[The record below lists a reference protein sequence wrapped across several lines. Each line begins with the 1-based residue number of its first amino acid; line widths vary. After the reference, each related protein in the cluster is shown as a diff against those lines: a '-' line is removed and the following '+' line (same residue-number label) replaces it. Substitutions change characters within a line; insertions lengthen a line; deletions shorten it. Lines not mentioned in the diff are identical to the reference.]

1 MDEVFK
7 FVDSISSLNKLD
19 FNKLSNNLDSPF
31 LNYDF
36 LSSLE
41 LSGCVTKDTG
51 WQPNHLTCFK
61 NNKLD
66 GFMPIYLKNNSHG
79 EFVFD
84 HSWSYALNRAGRRY
98 YPKLL
103 SAIPFTPCESKKI
116 IGNKL
121 HGNFFNEV
129 IDHMSSKD
137 IESWH
142 ILFPDKVLI
151 DDLRENNFIERNG
164 YKFVWKNKD
173 YDCFEDYLNI
183 FKSRQRKNIRSE
195 RKKIS
200 DLNINFDIRDA
211 KNLDHN
217 DWDEFYIFYKNTYEQ
232 RLQRPYL
239 NREFF
244 KMIHERRE
252 SIKPIIFFA
261 KIDEKNI
268 AGSLCF
274 HGGDTLYGRHW
285 GSKYN
290 IDSLHFECCYYQGI
304 DYCIKNKIQN
314 FDPGVQGEH
323 KIRRGFEPIKTSS
336 YHYIKEKDF
345 NNAINEFCNKERKEI
360 DTYLKACERYTPFK
374 KEYKI

>member
-1 MDEVFK
+1 MSQTIK
-7 FVDSISSLNKLD
+7 FIDNISSIDKSD
-19 FNKLSNNLDSPF
+19 FDNLTANISSPF
-31 LNYDF
+31 INYDF

-41 LSGCVTKDTG
+41 VSKCVSKSTG
-51 WQPNHLTCFK
+51 WESNHIASYKK
-61 NNKLD
+61 NTLD
-66 GFMPIYLKNNSHG
+66 GFMPLYIKNNSHG

-84 HSWSYALNRAGRRY
+84 HSWSYALNRAGRNY

-103 SAIPFTPCESKKI
+103 TAIPFTPCESKKI
-116 IGNKL
+116 IGNNMNNL
-121 HGNFFNEV
+121 FFEEV
-129 IDHMSSKD
+129 IEYMHKKN

-142 ILFPDKVLI
+142 VLFPDNELGN
-151 DDLRENNFIERNG
+151 DLKENNFIERNG
-164 YKFVWKNKD
+164 YKFIWKNKD
-173 YDCFEDYLNI
+173 YLSFEDYLGM

-200 DLNINFDIRDA
+200 DLKINFDIKDY
-211 KNLDHN
+211 KNLTHN
-217 DWDEFYIFYKNTYEQ
+217 DWEEFYVFYTNTYEQ

-244 KMIHERRE
+244 RKIHERRD
-252 SIKPIIFFA
+252 SIKPVVFFA
-261 KIDEKNI
+261 KIDSENI

-274 HGGDTLYGRHW
+274 QSDDTLYGRHW

-304 DYCIKNKIQN
+304 DYCIKNKIAS

-323 KIRRGFEPIKTSS
+323 KIRRGFEPEKTSS

-345 NNAINEFCNKERKEI
+345 YKAINEFCLKESGEI
-360 DTYLKACERYTPFK
+360 SIYLQACKKYMPFK
-374 KEYKI
+374 KNY

>member
-1 MDEVFK
+1 MSQTIK
-7 FVDSISSLNKLD
+7 FIDNISSIDKSD
-19 FNKLSNNLDSPF
+19 FDNLTANISSPF
-31 LNYDF
+31 INYDF

-41 LSGCVTKDTG
+41 VSKCVSKSTG
-51 WQPNHLTCFK
+51 WESNHLASYKK
-61 NNKLD
+61 NTLD
-66 GFMPIYLKNNSHG
+66 GFMPLYIKNNSHG

-84 HSWSYALNRAGRRY
+84 HSWSYALNRAGRNY

-103 SAIPFTPCESKKI
+103 TAIPFTPCESKKI
-116 IGNKL
+116 IGNNMNNL
-121 HGNFFNEV
+121 FFEEV
-129 IDHMSSKD
+129 IEYMHKKN

-142 ILFPDKVLI
+142 VLFPDNELGN
-151 DDLRENNFIERNG
+151 DLKENNFIERNG
-164 YKFVWKNKD
+164 YKFIWKNKD
-173 YDCFEDYLNI
+173 YLSFEDYLGM

-200 DLNINFDIRDA
+200 DLKINFDIKDY
-211 KNLDHN
+211 KNLTHN
-217 DWDEFYIFYKNTYEQ
+217 DWEEFYVFYTNTYEQ

-244 KMIHERRE
+244 RKIHERRD
-252 SIKPIIFFA
+252 SIKPVVFFA
-261 KIDEKNI
+261 KIDSENI

-274 HGGDTLYGRHW
+274 QSDDTLYGRHW

-304 DYCIKNKIQN
+304 DYCIKNKIAS

-323 KIRRGFEPIKTSS
+323 KIRRGFEPEKTSS

-345 NNAINEFCNKERKEI
+345 YKAINEFCLKESGEI
-360 DTYLKACERYTPFK
+360 SIYLQACKKYMPFK
-374 KEYKI
+374 KNY

>member
-1 MDEVFK
+1 MSQTIK
-7 FVDSISSLNKLD
+7 FIDNISSIDKSD
-19 FNKLSNNLDSPF
+19 FDNLTANISSPF
-31 LNYDF
+31 INYDF

-41 LSGCVTKDTG
+41 VSKCVSKSTG
-51 WQPNHLTCFK
+51 WESNHLASYKK
-61 NNKLD
+61 NTLN
-66 GFMPIYLKNNSHG
+66 GFMPLYIKNNSHG

-84 HSWSYALNRAGRRY
+84 HSWSYALNRAGRNY

-103 SAIPFTPCESKKI
+103 TAIPFTPCESKKI
-116 IGNKL
+116 IGNNMNNL
-121 HGNFFNEV
+121 FFEEV
-129 IDHMSSKD
+129 IEYMHKKN

-142 ILFPDKVLI
+142 VLFPDNELGN
-151 DDLRENNFIERNG
+151 DLKENNFIERNG
-164 YKFVWKNKD
+164 YKFIWKNKD
-173 YDCFEDYLNI
+173 YLSFEDYLGM

-200 DLNINFDIRDA
+200 DLKINFDIKDY
-211 KNLDHN
+211 KNLTHN
-217 DWDEFYIFYKNTYEQ
+217 DWEEFYVFYTNTYEQ

-244 KMIHERRE
+244 RKIHERRD
-252 SIKPIIFFA
+252 SIKPVVFFA
-261 KIDEKNI
+261 KIDSENI

-274 HGGDTLYGRHW
+274 QGDDTLYGRHW

-304 DYCIKNKIQN
+304 DYCIKNKIAS

-323 KIRRGFEPIKTSS
+323 KIRRGFEPEKTSS

-345 NNAINEFCNKERKEI
+345 YKAINEFCLKESGEI
-360 DTYLKACERYTPFK
+360 SIYLQACKKYMPFK
-374 KEYKI
+374 KNY

>member
-1 MDEVFK
+1 MSQTIK
-7 FVDSISSLNKLD
+7 FIDNISSIDKSD
-19 FNKLSNNLDSPF
+19 FDNLTANISSPF
-31 LNYDF
+31 INYDF

-41 LSGCVTKDTG
+41 VSKCVSKSTG
-51 WQPNHLTCFK
+51 WESNHLASYKK
-61 NNKLD
+61 NTLD
-66 GFMPIYLKNNSHG
+66 GFMPLYIKNNSHG

-84 HSWSYALNRAGRRY
+84 HSWSYALNRAGRNY

-103 SAIPFTPCESKKI
+103 TAIPFTPCESKKI
-116 IGNKL
+116 IGNNMNNL
-121 HGNFFNEV
+121 FFEEV
-129 IDHMSSKD
+129 IEYMHKKN

-142 ILFPDKVLI
+142 VLFPDNELGN
-151 DDLRENNFIERNG
+151 DLKENNFIERNG
-164 YKFVWKNKD
+164 YKFIWKNKD
-173 YDCFEDYLNI
+173 YLSFEDYLGM

-200 DLNINFDIRDA
+200 DLKINFDIKDY
-211 KNLDHN
+211 KNLTHN
-217 DWDEFYIFYKNTYEQ
+217 DWEEFYVFYTNTYEQ

-244 KMIHERRE
+244 RKIHERRD
-252 SIKPIIFFA
+252 SIKPVVFFA
-261 KIDEKNI
+261 KIDSENI

-274 HGGDTLYGRHW
+274 QGDDTLYGRHW

-304 DYCIKNKIQN
+304 DYCIKNKIAN

-323 KIRRGFEPIKTSS
+323 KIRRGFEPEKTSS

-345 NNAINEFCNKERKEI
+345 YKAINEFCLKESGEI
-360 DTYLKACERYTPFK
+360 SIYLQACKKYMPFK
-374 KEYKI
+374 KNY

>member
-1 MDEVFK
+1 MSQIIK
-7 FVDSISSLNKLD
+7 FIDNISLIDKTDFDNLTANISS
-19 FNKLSNNLDSPF
+19 PF
-31 LNYDF
+31 INYDF

-41 LSGCVTKDTG
+41 VSKCVSKSTG
-51 WQPNHLTCFK
+51 WESNHLASYK
-61 NNKLD
+61 KNKLD
-66 GFMPIYLKNNSHG
+66 GFMPLYTKNNSQG

-84 HSWSYALNRAGRRY
+84 HSWSYALNRAGRNY

-103 SAIPFTPCESKKI
+103 TAIPFTPCESKKI
-116 IGNKL
+116 IGNEVNK
-121 HGNFFNEV
+121 FFFEEV
-129 IDHMSSKD
+129 VEYMHKKN

-142 ILFPDKVLI
+142 VLFPDNELGN
-151 DDLRENNFIERNG
+151 DLKENNFIERNG
-164 YKFVWKNKD
+164 YKFIWKNKD
-173 YDCFEDYLNI
+173 YLSFEDYLGM

-200 DLNINFDIRDA
+200 DLKINFDIKDY
-211 KNLDHN
+211 KNLTHN
-217 DWDEFYIFYKNTYEQ
+217 DWEEFYIFYTNTYEQ

-244 KMIHERRE
+244 KIIHERRE
-252 SIKPIIFFA
+252 SIKPVIFFA
-261 KIDEKNI
+261 KIDSENI

-274 HGGDTLYGRHW
+274 QSDDTLYGRHW

-304 DYCIKNKIQN
+304 DYCIKNKIAS

-323 KIRRGFEPIKTSS
+323 KIRRGFEPEKTSS

-345 NNAINEFCNKERKEI
+345 YKAIKEFCFKESGEI
-360 DTYLKACERYTPFK
+360 DIYLEACKKYMPFK
-374 KEYKI
+374 

>member
-1 MDEVFK
+1 MSQIIK
-7 FVDSISSLNKLD
+7 FIDNISLIDKTDFDNLTANISS
-19 FNKLSNNLDSPF
+19 PF
-31 LNYDF
+31 INYDF

-41 LSGCVTKDTG
+41 VSKCVSKSTG
-51 WQPNHLTCFK
+51 WESNHLASYKK
-61 NNKLD
+61 NTLD
-66 GFMPIYLKNNSHG
+66 GFMPLYIKNNSHG

-84 HSWSYALNRAGRRY
+84 HSWSYALNRAGRNY

-103 SAIPFTPCESKKI
+103 TAIPFTPCESKKI
-116 IGNKL
+116 IGNNMNNL
-121 HGNFFNEV
+121 FFEEV
-129 IDHMSSKD
+129 IEYMHKKN

-142 ILFPDKVLI
+142 VLFPDNELGN
-151 DDLRENNFIERNG
+151 DLKENNFIERNG
-164 YKFVWKNKD
+164 YKFIWKNKD
-173 YDCFEDYLNI
+173 YLSFEDYLGM

-200 DLNINFDIRDA
+200 DLKINFDIKDY
-211 KNLDHN
+211 KNLTHN
-217 DWDEFYIFYKNTYEQ
+217 DWEEFYVFYTNTYEE

-244 KMIHERRE
+244 RKIHERRD
-252 SIKPIIFFA
+252 SIKPVVFFA
-261 KIDEKNI
+261 KIDSENI

-274 HGGDTLYGRHW
+274 QSDDTLYGRHW

-304 DYCIKNKIQN
+304 DYCIKNKIAS

-323 KIRRGFEPIKTSS
+323 KIRRGFEPEKTSS

-345 NNAINEFCNKERKEI
+345 YKAINEFCLKESGEI
-360 DTYLKACERYTPFK
+360 SIYLQACKKYMPFK
-374 KEYKI
+374 KNY

>member
-1 MDEVFK
+1 MSQTIK
-7 FVDSISSLNKLD
+7 FIDNISSIDKSD
-19 FNKLSNNLDSPF
+19 FDNLTANISSPF
-31 LNYDF
+31 INYDF

-41 LSGCVTKDTG
+41 VSKCVSKSTG
-51 WQPNHLTCFK
+51 WESNHLASYKK
-61 NNKLD
+61 NTLD
-66 GFMPIYLKNNSHG
+66 GFMPLYIKNNSHG

-84 HSWSYALNRAGRRY
+84 HSWSYALNRAGRNY

-103 SAIPFTPCESKKI
+103 TAIPFTPCESKKI
-116 IGNKL
+116 IGNNMNNL
-121 HGNFFNEV
+121 FFEEV
-129 IDHMSSKD
+129 IEYMHKKN

-142 ILFPDKVLI
+142 VLFPDNELGN
-151 DDLRENNFIERNG
+151 DLKENNFIERNG
-164 YKFVWKNKD
+164 YKFIWKNKD
-173 YDCFEDYLNI
+173 YLSFEDYLGM

-200 DLNINFDIRDA
+200 DLKINFDIKDY
-211 KNLDHN
+211 KNLTHN
-217 DWDEFYIFYKNTYEQ
+217 DWEEFYVFYTNTYEQ

-244 KMIHERRE
+244 RKIHERRD
-252 SIKPIIFFA
+252 SIKPVVFFA
-261 KIDEKNI
+261 KIDSENI

-274 HGGDTLYGRHW
+274 QGDDTLYGRHW

-304 DYCIKNKIQN
+304 DYCIKNKIAS

-323 KIRRGFEPIKTSS
+323 KIRRGFEPEKTSS

-345 NNAINEFCNKERKEI
+345 YKAINEFCLKESGEI
-360 DTYLKACERYTPFK
+360 SIYLQACKKYMPFK
-374 KEYKI
+374 KNY

>member
-1 MDEVFK
+1 MSEVIK
-7 FVDSISSLNKLD
+7 FIDDISSLDKLHFD
-19 FNKLSNNLDSPF
+19 KLTEGLSSPF
-31 LNYDF
+31 INYDF

-41 LSGCVTKDTG
+41 LSKCVSKNTG
-51 WQPNHLTCFK
+51 WEPNHLTSFK
-61 NNKLD
+61 KNKLN
-66 GFMPIYLKNNSHG
+66 GFMPLYIKNNSHG

-84 HSWSYALNRAGRRY
+84 HSWSYALNRAGRKY

-116 IGNKL
+116 IGNKMNDL
-121 HGNFFNEV
+121 FFNEV
-129 IDHMSSKD
+129 IDFMSSKD

-142 ILFPDKVLI
+142 ILFPDNKLK
-151 DDLRENNFIERNG
+151 DDLKKNNFIERNG
-164 YKFVWKNKD
+164 YKFVWRNKN
-173 YDCFEDYLNI
+173 YSCFDEYLNI

-200 DLNINFDIRDA
+200 ELKINFDIKDY
-211 KNLDHN
+211 KNLTHD

-244 KMIHERRE
+244 RMIHEKRK
-252 SIKPIIFFA
+252 SVKPVIFFA
-261 KIDEKNI
+261 TIDEKNI

-274 HGGDTLYGRHW
+274 DGGDTLYGRHW

-304 DYCIKNKIQN
+304 DYCIKNKIGS

-323 KIRRGFEPIKTSS
+323 KIRRGFEPKKTSS
-336 YHYIKEKDF
+336 YHFIKEKDF
-345 NNAINEFCNKERKEI
+345 YNAIKEFCLKEKEEI
-360 DTYLKACERYTPFK
+360 NIYIEACKKYMPFK
-374 KEYKI
+374 

>member
-1 MDEVFK
+1 MSQTIK
-7 FVDSISSLNKLD
+7 FIDNISSIDKSD
-19 FNKLSNNLDSPF
+19 FDNLTANISSPF
-31 LNYDF
+31 INYDF

-41 LSGCVTKDTG
+41 VSKCVSKSTG
-51 WQPNHLTCFK
+51 WESNHLASYKK
-61 NNKLD
+61 NTLD
-66 GFMPIYLKNNSHG
+66 GFMPLYIKNNSHG

-84 HSWSYALNRAGRRY
+84 HSWSYALNRAGRNY

-103 SAIPFTPCESKKI
+103 TAIPFTPCESKKI
-116 IGNKL
+116 IGNNMNNL
-121 HGNFFNEV
+121 FFEEV
-129 IDHMSSKD
+129 IEYMHKKN

-142 ILFPDKVLI
+142 VLFPDNELGN
-151 DDLRENNFIERNG
+151 DLKENNFIERNG
-164 YKFVWKNKD
+164 YKFIWKNKD
-173 YDCFEDYLNI
+173 YLSFEDYLGM

-200 DLNINFDIRDA
+200 DLKINFDIKDY
-211 KNLDHN
+211 KNLTHN
-217 DWDEFYIFYKNTYEQ
+217 DWEEFYVFYTNTYEQ

-244 KMIHERRE
+244 RKIHERRD
-252 SIKPIIFFA
+252 SIKPVVFFA
-261 KIDEKNI
+261 KIDSENI

-274 HGGDTLYGRHW
+274 QGADTLYGRHW

-304 DYCIKNKIQN
+304 DYCIKNKIAS

-323 KIRRGFEPIKTSS
+323 KIRRGFEPEKTSS

-345 NNAINEFCNKERKEI
+345 YKAINEFCLKESGEI
-360 DTYLKACERYTPFK
+360 SIYLQACKKYMPFK
-374 KEYKI
+374 KNY